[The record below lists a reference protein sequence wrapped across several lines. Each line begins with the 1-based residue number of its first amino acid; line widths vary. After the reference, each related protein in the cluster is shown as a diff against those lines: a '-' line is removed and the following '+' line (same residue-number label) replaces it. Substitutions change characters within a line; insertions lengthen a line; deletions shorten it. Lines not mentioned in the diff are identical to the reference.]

1 MSFRHRY
8 LNGLH
13 ILHFLGP
20 EIHTRLL
27 TRPGWIYGPRKS
39 NLETACDHEAMPTW
53 IRPWCERKAQGLG
66 PFFFSWAHGLGG
78 AEKRLGLFAVRLDGN
93 RS

>member
-13 ILHFLGP
+13 ILHVLGP
-20 EIHTRLL
+20 ELHTRLL

-39 NLETACDHEAMPTW
+39 NLETACEHEALPTW
-53 IRPWCERKAQGLG
+53 IRPWWEPKAQGLG
-66 PFFFSWAHGLGG
+66 LYFLGPMDSAALKSAWAFLQ
-78 AEKRLGLFAVRLDGN
+78 LD
-93 RS
+93 